1 MPARVMPPA
10 RVSPIVGIPACVRT
24 INERVFHTVT
34 DKYPNALIAAAGC
47 LPLLIPAIGSK
58 VDMCGVLDALD
69 GLLLTGSPSNVHPS
83 EYGGEVLD
91 TEILHDRERDATTLP
106 LIREAVRR
114 DLPVLAICRGI
125 QELNVAL
132 GGTLHQR
139 VHEVSGRLNHRYR
152 KEFAGWGLRT
162 GASGCPDPRRPV
174 GRARRQSRD
183 DGQFAAF
190 ARDRSSGPG
199 AARRGGGARW
209 ADRGDQPA
217 RRAVR
222 RRRAVAPRVQGD
234 GTPVLGRA
242 VFGLCPSLSCSFDGS
257 KSGLARG
264 LSEPAIGSRALH
276 AFFLFRTCTNW
287 GLFSLVS
294 TLSAISRSGESMKLS
309 QKRSRIPC
317 GSDFPQTLL
326 TCRRPVSPPTG
337 RHCV

>member
-34 DKYPNALIAAAGC
+34 DKYPSALIAAAGC

-83 EYGGEVLD
+83 EYGGEMLD

-139 VHEVSGRLNHRYR
+139 VHEVPGRLNHRWR
-152 KEFAGWGLRT
+152 KESPDGAYGPAHLVALTPGGLLAGLAGNLEMMVNSLHSQGIDRPAPGLRVE
-162 GASGCPDPRRPV
+162 AVAP
-174 GRARRQSRD
+174 
-183 DGQFAAF
+183 DGQIEGISLPDARFVVGVQWHPEYKVMEHPFSAALFSAF
-190 ARDRSSGPG
+190 ARACH
-199 AARRGGGARW
+199 AASTGLN
-209 ADRGDQPA
+209 PA
-217 RRAVR
+217 
-222 RRRAVAPRVQGD
+222 
-234 GTPVLGRA
+234 
-242 VFGLCPSLSCSFDGS
+242 
-257 KSGLARG
+257 
-264 LSEPAIGSRALH
+264 SRA
-276 AFFLFRTCTNW
+276 A
-287 GLFSLVS
+287 
-294 TLSAISRSGESMKLS
+294 
-309 QKRSRIPC
+309 
-317 GSDFPQTLL
+317 
-326 TCRRPVSPPTG
+326 
-337 RHCV
+337 